1 MQATNTANPPVNG
14 SANLT
19 AALSGSTRQ
28 TDDLQDQNLA
38 GEITPR
44 SIIAGL
50 IACVLVSIWC
60 PESAWVVGASRL
72 NLSQLPV
79 GAFGVF
85 FGVVLLNLVVGRI
98 NRKLMFSAAEVM
110 VIFVMAFIASI
121 MATAD
126 LLDWVFSVM
135 AVPYYFATPEN
146 RWMDDVWPY
155 LKDWAVVQGPSEQ
168 LRWAYVGM
176 PSDASIPWGMWV
188 VPTFWWGTFIGA
200 VALASLA
207 LAVIFRK
214 QWAEHERL
222 AFPLA
227 QVPLEMMSEPQGKW
241 NLPALMHDRWFW
253 IGALI
258 PLLMVLWNIAAGFDT
273 GLPRITVMDQFNI
286 SLSKSFSHSVA
297 IKLNWYTLGF
307 AYMVNTNI
315 LLSVWVWHLIIMIES
330 MIFNAVGYSLGS
342 SGDYY
347 SSRDAITNWQ
357 GFGGFIVF
365 VLWGLWMARNHLKEV
380 FAAVFSKED
389 ADDEHELLPYRW
401 AVILLVASTIYMA
414 LFLMALGMSWKMVV
428 VFLFGA
434 FIAYFGTTRVIAQT
448 GLVYMRS
455 PMTPPLFVLGAF
467 GTVGVS
473 PQELVGMVGTY
484 SLVVNG
490 RAPLMPGIFHM
501 SYIGAKI
508 GKRGRRMFLVMILG
522 LIAAYIAGAAYIIYI
537 SYMHGATT
545 FHAAPYTTHG
555 PQIYDAII
563 KKMQAR
569 QGIDLERM
577 TFLGIGAAVMA
588 ILTFI
593 QYRIP
598 AFPLHPIGFPI
609 AATHHVHIG
618 FLPVFLAWMI
628 KTLVLRLGG
637 VEQYTKS
644 RPAFMGIIAGYS
656 LAVMIGF
663 VVDWIWFP
671 GAGHQIHGW

>member
-1 MQATNTANPPVNG
+1 MQATRTADSPVDAGSGPSWTANGG
-14 SANLT
+14 SGKAE
-19 AALSGSTRQ
+19 
-28 TDDLQDQNLA
+28 DLQDVSLF

-44 SIIAGL
+44 SIVAGL
-50 IACVLVSIWC
+50 IACVLVSVWC

-79 GAFGVF
+79 ASFGVF
-85 FGVVLLNLVVGRI
+85 FAVVLLNLVVGRI
-98 NRKLMFSAAEVM
+98 NRKLVFTPAEVM
-110 VIFVMAFIASI
+110 VIFVMSFIAAI

-126 LLDWVFSVM
+126 LLGWVFAVM
-135 AVPYYFATPEN
+135 ATPHYYATPEN

-155 LKDWAVVQGPSEQ
+155 LRDWSTVQGPSEQ

-176 PSDASIPWGMWV
+176 PGGASIPWNIWV
-188 VPTFWWGTFIGA
+188 VPAFWWGTFIGA
-200 VALASLA
+200 VGLASLA

-227 QVPLEMMSEPQGKW
+227 QVPLEIMSEPQGKW
-241 NLPALMHDRWFW
+241 NLPALLHDKWFW
-253 IGALI
+253 IGGAV
-258 PLLMVLWNIAAGFDT
+258 PLFMVLWNIVSSFDT
-273 GLPRITVMDQFNI
+273 GLPRITVMDGFSVQ
-286 SLSKSFSHSVA
+286 LSKGFSHG
-297 IKLNWYTLGF
+297 ITMKLNWYTLGF

-315 LLSVWVWHLIIMIES
+315 LLSVWVWHLIIMGES
-330 MIFNAVGYSLGS
+330 MIFNATGYSLGS
-342 SGDYY
+342 SGDLY

-365 VLWGLWMARNHLKEV
+365 VFWGLWMARQHLKEV
-380 FAAVFSKED
+380 FRSLFSKEK
-389 ADDEHELLPYRW
+389 ADDGHELLPYRW
-401 AVILLVASTIYMA
+401 AVILLIASCAYIWFY
-414 LFLMALGMSWKMVV
+414 LIGLGMSWKMVA

-434 FIAYFGTTRVIAQT
+434 FVAYFGTTRVIAQT

-508 GKRGRRMFLVMILG
+508 GKKGRRMFLVIVLG
-522 LIAAYIAGAAYIIYI
+522 LITAYVVGTLYIIYI

-545 FHAAPYTTHG
+545 FHGASYNVHG

-569 QGIDLERM
+569 QDMDLERM

-593 QYRIP
+593 QYRVP

-609 AATHHVHIG
+609 AATHHVGMG
-618 FLPVFLAWMI
+618 FLPVFLAWLI
-628 KTLVLRLGG
+628 KTMVLRLGG
-637 VEQYTKS
+637 VDQYTRS

-656 LAVMIGF
+656 IAVAIGF
-663 VVDWIWFP
+663 LVDWIWFP